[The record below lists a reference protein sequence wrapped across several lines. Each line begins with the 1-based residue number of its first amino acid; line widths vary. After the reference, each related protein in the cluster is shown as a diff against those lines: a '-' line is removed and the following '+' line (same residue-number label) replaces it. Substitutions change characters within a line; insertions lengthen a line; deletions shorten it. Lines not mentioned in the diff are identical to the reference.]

1 MDADDEPLALP
12 DPAELSFARLR
23 AQSPALVELLDRMR
37 KEMEQPKDAVAGFQS
52 SI

>member
-1 MDADDEPLALP
+1 MDTEDEPLELP

-23 AQSPALVELLDRMR
+23 AQSPALAETIAQLHE
-37 KEMEQPKDAVAGFQS
+37 EMEQPKDAVAGFQS